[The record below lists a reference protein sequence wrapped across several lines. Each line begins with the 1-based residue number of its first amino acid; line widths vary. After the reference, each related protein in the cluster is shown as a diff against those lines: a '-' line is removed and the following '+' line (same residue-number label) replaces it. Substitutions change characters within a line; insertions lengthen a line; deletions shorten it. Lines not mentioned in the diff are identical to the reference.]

1 VVEAEYR
8 VVTTTTM
15 KEEGGVDGGVDDD
28 DLVEVL
34 TIDIVVN
41 PGLEHLW

>member
-1 VVEAEYR
+1 MEAEYR

-15 KEEGGVDGGVDDD
+15 KEEGGVDGGVDVD